1 MVVVLPKWVK
11 EESLADVV
19 DVISEEINIKNIRFT
34 TDNTEIIG
42 LKAKPNFKL
51 LGPKLGKMIKTAKAA
66 IEALPDSELRDYV
79 KNGQLTLKLDGEQ
92 FIISGEELEIESV
105 EKENF
110 AVESENGYEV
120 AISTLLSD
128 ELVMEGYARE
138 LVNKIQNMRKS
149 ADFQVTDRISVA
161 IQATD
166 DLRKALDDFGDY
178 IKAETLADR
187 IDLGEYKGEFTQE
200 WDINGQPAKI
210 TVSRI

>member
-1 MVVVLPKWVK
+1 
-11 EESLADVV
+11 
-19 DVISEEINIKNIRFT
+19 
-34 TDNTEIIG
+34 
-42 LKAKPNFKL
+42 L
-51 LGPKLGKMIKTAKAA
+51 LGPKLGKKVKLAKAA
-66 IEALPDSELRDYV
+66 IENLPDSELREYV
-79 KNGQLTLKLDGEQ
+79 KNGKLALKLDGEE
-92 FIISGEELEIESV
+92 FTISGEELEIESV

-161 IQATD
+161 IQTGD
-166 DLRKALDDFGDY
+166 DLGRALDQYGDY

-187 IDLGEYKGEFTQE
+187 IDLGESKGEFTQE

-210 TVSRI
+210 TVSRVRK